1 MPNSNAKQNGEKIAL
16 VLKAWKDVCPT
27 KSFAGM
33 TLAQFTAKVQPS
45 LDARDQLDTLAD
57 QTTAAETDR
66 DNADVESM
74 KQVNLVVNAVKGDPT
89 EGEDGELYAAM
100 GYVRKSDR
108 STGKTNKTKTTTAPA
123 APAAAH

>member
-1 MPNSNAKQNGEKIAL
+1 MPNNPKLTADKIAG
-16 VLKAWKDVCPT
+16 VLKAWKDVCPA

-33 TLAQFTAKVQPS
+33 TLAQFTTKVQPS
-45 LDARDQLDTLAD
+45 LDARAQLDTLED
-57 QTTAAETDR
+57 QRIAAETDR
-66 DNADVESM
+66 ENADVESM

-108 STGKTNKTKTTTAPA
+108 ATGKTNKPKKTTP
-123 APAAAH
+123 PK

>member
-1 MPNSNAKQNGEKIAL
+1 MPNNPKLNGEKIAS

-33 TLAQFTAKVQPS
+33 TLVQFTAKVQPS
-45 LDARDQLDTLAD
+45 LDARDRLDTLAD

-66 DNADVESM
+66 DNADVESI
-74 KQVNLVVNAVKGDPT
+74 KQVNLVVNAIKGDPT

-108 STGKTNKTKTTTAPA
+108 STGKTNKSKPQPA
-123 APAAAH
+123 GAAAH

>member
-1 MPNSNAKQNGEKIAL
+1 MAGSPKDYGDKIAN

-33 TLAQFTAKVQPS
+33 TLAQFTTKVQPS
-45 LDARDQLDTLAD
+45 LDARTHLDSLEDQRI
-57 QTTAAETDR
+57 AAETDR

-89 EGEDGELYAAM
+89 EGEDGEFYAAM
-100 GYVRKSDR
+100 GYIRKSDR
-108 STGKTNKTKTTTAPA
+108 ASGKTNKKKSA
-123 APAAAH
+123 APTP

>member
-1 MPNSNAKQNGEKIAL
+1 MAGSPKDYGDKIAV
-16 VLKAWKDVCPT
+16 VLKAWKDVCAA

-45 LDARDQLDTLAD
+45 LDARAQLDTLED
-57 QTTAAETDR
+57 QRIAAETDR

-108 STGKTNKTKTTTAPA
+108 ATGKTNKTKKAATPA
-123 APAAAH
+123 K

>member
-1 MPNSNAKQNGEKIAL
+1 MAGSPKDYGDKIAA
-16 VLKAWKDVCPT
+16 VLKAWKDVCPA

-45 LDARDQLDTLAD
+45 LDARAQLDTLAD
-57 QTTAAETDR
+57 QTIAAETDR

-74 KQVNLVVNAVKGDPT
+74 KQVLLVVNAVKGDPT
-89 EGEDGELYAAM
+89 EGEDGEFYAAM

-108 STGKTNKTKTTTAPA
+108 KTGKTNKTNKTKSKPA
-123 APAAAH
+123 TP